1 VEILK
6 WPDPRLTA
14 PNAPLER
21 LGPEEREKVKEML
34 RLMTAYDGVGLAA
47 PQVGWNV
54 RLCIVL
60 HAMPG
65 DAEPWPLVMVNPKA
79 TFHGEKML
87 MREGCLSIR
96 GVFGDVAR
104 FSHAVVQAETPTGKV
119 EIVCTGLTARTVQH
133 EMDHLEGK
141 LFIDRLEPKD
151 RAVVQP
157 ILDAMRQSREA

>member
-21 LGPEEREKVKEML
+21 FGPEEREKAKEML
-34 RLMTAYDGVGLAA
+34 RVMTAAGGVGLAA

-60 HAMPG
+60 QARLG
-65 DAEPWPLVMVNPKA
+65 NAEPWPIVLVNPKV
-79 TFHGEKML
+79 TFHGANDL
-87 MREGCLSIR
+87 FQEGCLSVP

-104 FSHAVVQAETPTGKV
+104 FSHAVVQAETPIGRV
-119 EIVCTGLTARTVQH
+119 EIVCEDMTARALQH
-133 EMDHLEGK
+133 EMDHLDGR
-141 LFIDRLEPKD
+141 LFIDCLSPKD
-151 RAVVQP
+151 LAAAQP
-157 ILDAMRQSREA
+157 ILDALKQNWKA